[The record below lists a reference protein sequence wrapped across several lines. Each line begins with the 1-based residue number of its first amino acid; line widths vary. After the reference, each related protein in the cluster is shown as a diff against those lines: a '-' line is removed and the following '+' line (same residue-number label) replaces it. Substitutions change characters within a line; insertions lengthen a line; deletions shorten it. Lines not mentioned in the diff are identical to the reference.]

1 METAALSVLAISG
14 FLLWL
19 TPWVERLEIW
29 WRRRPFL
36 EPKFQ
41 GRLRRWERKLGDWL
55 RRSQVKLTA
64 RQFLLFL
71 FFAAV
76 LLPLMIWG
84 GMHSLTFGV
93 VVGWSM
99 AVYMAMY
106 PWQKRRRF
114 EDDLRFGLRRVKMLM
129 ASLYERGITPEDM
142 LPLLISA
149 TDGALRQLLERA
161 YQRMQTTDTLADA
174 LTWMAQET
182 GLAEMRQLASVW
194 IQAGRYEG
202 TSLETQLKQ
211 MAVDERAQFLF
222 NLEKRAER
230 KRMSVLFEVIAFI
243 ALPTIFLVGILILM
257 RAWAAFEHMSGF

>member
-1 METAALSVLAISG
+1 
-14 FLLWL
+14 
-19 TPWVERLEIW
+19 
-29 WRRRPFL
+29 
-36 EPKFQ
+36 
-41 GRLRRWERKLGDWL
+41 
-55 RRSQVKLTA
+55 
-64 RQFLLFL
+64 
-71 FFAAV
+71 
-76 LLPLMIWG
+76 
-84 GMHSLTFGV
+84 
-93 VVGWSM
+93 
-99 AVYMAMY
+99 
-106 PWQKRRRF
+106 
-114 EDDLRFGLRRVKMLM
+114 
-129 ASLYERGITPEDM
+129 

-202 TSLETQLKQ
+202 TSLETQLEQ

-230 KRMSVLFEVIAFI
+230 KKMSVLFEAIAFI

-257 RAWAAFEHMSGF
+257 RAWSAYEHMSGF